1 VRPPA
6 GRAGPGGNRTP
17 GPAVPTNDCLDVLDA
32 GIGGGPIDVRLPLM
46 PGRGFEVDVDG
57 TRPFE
62 GVLVLGEDVPDVA
75 ADASCFVGDLVGDY
89 MRSQ

>member
-1 VRPPA
+1 MEVRFP
-6 GRAGPGGNRTP
+6 
-17 GPAVPTNDCLDVLDA
+17 VIL
-32 GIGGGPIDVRLPLM
+32 
-46 PGRGFEVDVDG
+46 GRGFEVDTDG

-89 MRSQ
+89 RCSQ